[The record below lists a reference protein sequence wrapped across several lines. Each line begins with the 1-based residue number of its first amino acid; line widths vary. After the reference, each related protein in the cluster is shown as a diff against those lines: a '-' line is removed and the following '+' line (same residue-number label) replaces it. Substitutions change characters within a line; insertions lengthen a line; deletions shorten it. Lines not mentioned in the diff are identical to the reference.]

1 MKDVSRSTIARIAAV
16 VMIFTLVAS
25 VTPALAARTLSVD
38 SMAFD
43 SQLKAAPA
51 ISPAEKIAK
60 QLEPIAKVTSDQPA
74 AKAKAP
80 EVRPTQPRSAGVS
93 AGSARSPRSKS
104 ESAQAILASYKAR
117 YPILQGVT
125 VQFGNARG
133 FQAIAYYKSG
143 RIVICPNH
151 DASLERIINHE
162 VWHIIDWRD
171 NNRIDWGEN
180 IPPKNAANYAR

>member
-1 MKDVSRSTIARIAAV
+1 MKVASRSTIVRILALL
-16 VMIFTLVAS
+16 MIFALAAGA
-25 VTPALAARTLSVD
+25 TPALATIAFEIKPI
-38 SMAFD
+38 AFD
-43 SQLKAAPA
+43 PQLKATPAPKTV
-51 ISPAEKIAK
+51 EKIAK
-60 QLEPIAKVTSDQPA
+60 ELDSVAAVVGSRPAVKASAAEPRPVQ
-74 AKAKAP
+74 
-80 EVRPTQPRSAGVS
+80 VRSTGG
-93 AGSARSPRSKS
+93 AGSVTLPSQGKS
-104 ESAQAILASYKAR
+104 ENAQAILASYKAR

-125 VQFGNARG
+125 VQFGDARG

-180 IPPKNAANYAR
+180 IPPENASSYAR

>member
-16 VMIFTLVAS
+16 VMIFALVAGA
-25 VTPALAARTLSVD
+25 TPALAARALPIG

-43 SQLKAAPA
+43 SRLEAAPPT
-51 ISPAEKIAK
+51 SSAEKITK
-60 QLEPIAKVTSDQPA
+60 QLEPIAKVTGDQPA
-74 AKAKAP
+74 TRAKAP
-80 EVRPTQPRSAGVS
+80 ETRPAQPRSAGTS
-93 AGSARSPRSKS
+93 AGSTRSSQGKS

-180 IPPKNAANYAR
+180 IPPKNAESYAR